1 MAHVCLVFWALQVP
15 IFQPGFLGFDV
26 LASHS
31 PASSCWCFV
40 CVCVHVCEREQEAI
54 LKLNTFQTNAS
65 VLQKQRRK
73 GIDMTKAIP
82 LTKDFLRRINVSV
95 SKVTAHKHTKG
106 A

>member
-1 MAHVCLVFWALQVP
+1 M
-15 IFQPGFLGFDV
+15 
-26 LASHS
+26 
-31 PASSCWCFV
+31 
-40 CVCVHVCEREQEAI
+40 
-54 LKLNTFQTNAS
+54 KLNTFQTNAS